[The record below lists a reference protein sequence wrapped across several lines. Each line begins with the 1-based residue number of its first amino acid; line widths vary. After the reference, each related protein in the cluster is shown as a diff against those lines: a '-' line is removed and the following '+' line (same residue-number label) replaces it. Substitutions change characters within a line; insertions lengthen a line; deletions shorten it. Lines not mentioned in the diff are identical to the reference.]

1 MYLSINALTEVAY
14 FKKMAKY
21 LLYYL
26 SFESCQT
33 EKNSHC
39 TYLPAALF
47 IIE

>member
-26 SFESCQT
+26 LFESCRT
-33 EKNSHC
+33 EKK
-39 TYLPAALF
+39 TVILAYLPAELF
-47 IIE
+47 II

>member
-26 SFESCQT
+26 LFESCQK
-33 EKNSHC
+33 EKK
-39 TYLPAALF
+39 TVFLPVYPPHN
-47 IIE
+47 